1 MRQQIKGL
9 IEKIQWPASRA
20 GIDLQA
26 GLQGAWIIPQQIR
39 IFPCSERP
47 MTSSMVT
54 VCIIFRALDRGF
66 EQYIGQQRLRLLRL
80 GQLRFQPG
88 GEGEQR
94 VKLGHDTGLFRN
106 RRNREHEF
114 PNQ

>member
-1 MRQQIKGL
+1 MGFITSQRGVRLVEGQIMVDHHQL
-9 IEKIQWPASRA
+9 V
-20 GIDLQA
+20 L
-26 GLQGAWIIPQQIR
+26 LIIPQKIR

-80 GQLRFQPG
+80 GQLCFQPG
-88 GEGEQR
+88 REGEQCFDF
-94 VKLGHDTGLFRN
+94 GDDTGLFGYG
-106 RRNREHEF
+106 RERE
-114 PNQ
+114 